1 MKSVLITLTA
11 ASVLAVAG
19 NAWASE
25 ELAKSNG
32 CMAKCHAIDTKK
44 KAPAFKATAAKFKGK
59 ADAEAT
65 IISGFKKE
73 HDDVKVSDA
82 DLKTLVK
89 WVLSL

>member
-32 CMAKCHAIDTKK
+32 CMNKCHAIDTKK
-44 KAPAFKATAAKFKGK
+44 KAPAFKATAKSAMK
-59 ADAEAT
+59 A
-65 IISGFKKE
+65 SS
-73 HDDVKVSDA
+73 VSPDRWEMIA
-82 DLKTLVK
+82 P
-89 WVLSL
+89 

>member
-44 KAPAFKATAAKFKGK
+44 KAPAFKATAAKYKGK
-59 ADAEAT
+59 GEAA
-65 IISGFKKE
+65 ILAGFKKE
-73 HDDVKVSDA
+73 HDDVKASDEEV
-82 DLKTLVK
+82 KTLLK
-89 WVLSL
+89 WILTL

>member
-1 MKSVLITLTA
+1 MDGFSDGQLLLHQTNVPGQPG
-11 ASVLAVAG
+11 V
-19 NAWASE
+19 E
-25 ELAKSNG
+25 G
-32 CMAKCHAIDTKK
+32 CKT
-44 KAPAFKATAAKFKGK
+44 K